1 MIFPFALSLN
11 VYPNPFRDQLTI
23 RIDSPDEE
31 MFDISITDLSGK
43 IVYRD
48 TKIPGNT
55 DNILSLQLNPGMYIL
70 RVTNKERQMLHR
82 IVKY

>member
-1 MIFPFALSLN
+1 
-11 VYPNPFRDQLTI
+11 LTI

-31 MFDISITDLSGK
+31 MFDISVIDLSGK

-55 DNILSLQLNPGMYIL
+55 ENILSLQLNPGMYIL
-70 RVTNKERQMLHR
+70 KVNNKERQMIRR
-82 IVKY
+82 IVKF